1 MIMVQQLRK
10 KNGDVGSDNV
20 VYWMFLIVG
29 LLPMLYAVI
38 RGEIWGVMPSLG
50 LLMFGVALFGFV
62 QLIRPRMKSRKKD
75 E

>member
-1 MIMVQQLRK
+1 MNMVQQLPK
-10 KNGDVGSDNV
+10 KDGDVGSDNV

-50 LLMFGVALFGFV
+50 LLLFGVAVFG
-62 QLIRPRMKSRKKD
+62 LIRLASNWNRSKKK
-75 E
+75 

>member
-1 MIMVQQLRK
+1 
-10 KNGDVGSDNV
+10 
-20 VYWMFLIVG
+20 MFLIVG

>member
-50 LLMFGVALFGFV
+50 LLMFGVAVFG
-62 QLIRPRMKSRKKD
+62 LIRLASNWNRSKKK
-75 E
+75 